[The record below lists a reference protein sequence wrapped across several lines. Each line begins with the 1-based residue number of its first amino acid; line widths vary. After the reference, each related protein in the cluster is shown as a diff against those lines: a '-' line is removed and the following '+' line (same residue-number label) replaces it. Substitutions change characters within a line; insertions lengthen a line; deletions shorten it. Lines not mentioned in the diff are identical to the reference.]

1 MKTVGLIGLGAMGG
15 SYAKHLLSSGYQVFG
30 VDPDKHNRN
39 LFSSLGGLIFS
50 NINDLTKQ
58 CKIVIVKYYA

>member
-30 VDPDKHNRN
+30 VDPDKNNRN
-39 LFSSLGGLIFS
+39 LFSSLGGLILN
-50 NINDLTKQ
+50 NINDLTKK
-58 CKIVIVKYYA
+58 CKIVILS